1 MIHVETSERHIR
13 QSSHRSIERAIAA
26 AYAAGLD
33 GTTVR
38 IVADART
45 LAALRA
51 SGEVIDTVGGEA
63 IDRGHRWVITEAA

>member
-33 GTTVR
+33 GTIVR
-38 IVADART
+38 ITADTRT

-51 SGEVIDTVGGEA
+51 AGEVIDTAGGET
-63 IDRGHRWVITEAA
+63 IDRGHRWAIVEAG